1 MPTFKFCTFSQRKG
15 LTTKLHLL
23 LFAKAKAQVGRALWQ
38 HFLLLNSTIWAT
50 IRWIHAMSG
59 LEDSQWMVILLNNS
73 ISNDEKMMTKLKL
86 IHEDKNC
93 DEM

>member
-23 LFAKAKAQVGRALWQ
+23 LFAKTQVGRALWQ
-38 HFLLLNSTIWAT
+38 HFLLLNSSIWAT
-50 IRWIHAMSG
+50 IRWTHAMSG

-73 ISNDEKMMTKLKL
+73 ISNDEKKITKLKL
-86 IHEDKNC
+86 IHEDKNY